1 MLVYPTSLIIN
12 QYSYWHLTS
21 HFHYGSHRII
31 LIKMGNSM
39 RFLISWH
46 RGINSINRPIKD
58 VSLFTILS
66 PTPLLSASVKSQCV
80 LGTEGATA
88 GPARPYV
95 SSIWWKE
102 EIQLLLLIILNPT
115 SSIILPL
122 SRASVCL
129 AGKEVGQV
137 RRGGAAQFPLSCER
151 RSTRTAAAVGRVGQS
166 HFVLYD
172 FN

>member
-31 LIKMGNSM
+31 LTKRVNSKS
-39 RFLISWH
+39 FLISWH
-46 RGINSINRPIKD
+46 RGINSMRMFPC
-58 VSLFTILS
+58 SQFWAQLLYYLPLS
-66 PTPLLSASVKSQCV
+66 RASVC
-80 LGTEGATA
+80 TEGATA

-115 SSIILPL
+115 SPIILPL

-137 RRGGAAQFPLSCER
+137 RRGGGAQFPLSCER

-166 HFVLYD
+166 PSCSMISIRLF
-172 FN
+172 F

>member
-31 LIKMGNSM
+31 LTKRVNSKS
-39 RFLISWH
+39 FLISWH
-46 RGINSINRPIKD
+46 RGINSMRMFPC
-58 VSLFTILS
+58 SQFWAQLLYYLPLS
-66 PTPLLSASVKSQCV
+66 RASVCLALKVPRQ
-80 LGTEGATA
+80 
-88 GPARPYV
+88 
-95 SSIWWKE
+95 

>member
-1 MLVYPTSLIIN
+1 MSREVP
-12 QYSYWHLTS
+12 YS
-21 HFHYGSHRII
+21 
-31 LIKMGNSM
+31 
-39 RFLISWH
+39 
-46 RGINSINRPIKD
+46 
-58 VSLFTILS
+58 
-66 PTPLLSASVKSQCV
+66 SAFFKSQC
-80 LGTEGATA
+80 LFGTKGATA

-95 SSIWWKE
+95 CFINSMNRRKTNMSVFCYYI
-102 EIQLLLLIILNPT
+102 LLIIMNPT
-115 SSIILPL
+115 SPIILPL

-129 AGKEVGQV
+129 ALKEVGQV